1 MLSATPK
8 REPTPTNTK
17 MKTIRTVPE
26 KLIVHRD
33 IAEHISQFKLKSFT
47 ALTDGDFALE
57 KRIRL
62 QNNEIKIQS
71 INWDENL
78 ANKLEPMDENHSI
91 FCGDINNVSGPWN
104 NIKGAKGFWFD
115 YCSLV
120 QPWGGF
126 FNACSE
132 IPSLEVVFVT
142 FSAFK
147 RGLARSEWP
156 KQNLGIASRELSA
169 GTLAFQI
176 IKATHR
182 EMRKI
187 GFIPFYSVDYVPN
200 GAGRMVTVGFR
211 RKNSTDK
218 PFAVGSTKIKSLS
231 VKKQK
236 QKNNVRTVSGW
247 SCQYL
252 LDFSKCKSLK
262 SLKHFD
268 FGKMNPGQKA
278 TLVRRANALQL
289 PVEKL
294 IKILKE
300 QAG

>member
-1 MLSATPK
+1 
-8 REPTPTNTK
+8 

-26 KLIVHRD
+26 KFIVHRD
-33 IAEHISQFKLKSFT
+33 IAEHLFQFKLKSFT
-47 ALTDGDFALE
+47 ALTDGDFSLE
-57 KRIRL
+57 KRIRV
-62 QNNEIKIQS
+62 QNSEIKIQS
-71 INWDENL
+71 INWDEKL
-78 ANKLEPMDENHSI
+78 ARGLKPMDENHSI

-104 NIKGAKGFWFD
+104 KVKGAKGFWFD

-169 GTLAFQI
+169 GNLAFQI
-176 IKATHR
+176 IKSTHR

-187 GFIPFYSVDYVPN
+187 GFIPFYSVDYVPG
-200 GAGRMVTVGFR
+200 GAGRMVTIGFR
-211 RKNSTDK
+211 RKTAADK

-236 QKNNVRTVSGW
+236 QKTVRAVSGW
-247 SCQYL
+247 SCQNL
-252 LDFSKCKSLK
+252 LDFSNCKSLL

-268 FGKMNPGQKA
+268 FGKMNVGQRA
-278 TLVRRANALQL
+278 TLIRRANALQL
-289 PVEKL
+289 PVEYL
-294 IKILKE
+294 IQVLKK
-300 QAG
+300 QMGK